1 MRSATRWS
9 RMVAASALLAGVLP
23 VVQPTAAH
31 AATPCSSST
40 RPAPGKTVPGVPY
53 ALQRYAPD
61 RLAPLS
67 TGQGVTVA
75 VIDSGV
81 DDRHPQLAGKVE
93 DGKDFLSGN
102 PDANQDCNGHGT
114 GVASIIAARPAQGT
128 GFRGLAPGATI
139 LPVRVT
145 EQQEIDGE
153 AHGRHVGPETFA
165 AAIEWAADHGAAGGV
180 MNLSLSIDGRHA
192 AVDRAV
198 AYARSKDI
206 VVVAAA
212 GNKTGDTA
220 GNDKYPA
227 RSPGVLAVA
236 AVNRDGMW
244 PTFSLTGGYVDIAA
258 PGDEVTMAAVGGGQ
272 RQDRGTSFATPYVA
286 ATAALIR
293 ARYPKLRAD
302 EVVALIIA
310 TADPAPGGKR
320 SDKYGHGIAN
330 PYRALTEALAHT
342 PARAPEALAPVA
354 VDPVAQALAERR
366 GEARSRALL
375 VGGVGLGAAVVAL
388 IVGLVLPRGLR
399 RRWRPAT

>member
-1 MRSATRWS
+1 MRSAARWS
-9 RMVAASALLAGVLP
+9 RLVGASVLLTGIFTVTGPA
-23 VVQPTAAH
+23 AAH
-31 AATPCSSST
+31 AVTPCSSST
-40 RPAPGKTVPGVPY
+40 GPAPGKTVPGVPH
-53 ALQRYAPD
+53 ALQRFVPD

-67 TGQGVTVA
+67 TGHGVTVA

-81 DDRHPQLAGKVE
+81 DDRHPQLAGKVA

-114 GVASIIAARPAQGT
+114 GVASIIAARAAQGT

-145 EQQEIDGE
+145 EQQEIDGK
-153 AHGRHVGPETFA
+153 ARGRHVGPEEFA

-180 MNLSLSIDGRHA
+180 MNLSLSIDGRAA
-192 AVDRAV
+192 AVERAV

-212 GNKTGDTA
+212 GNKTGDTV

-227 RSPGVLAVA
+227 KSPGVLAVA

-244 PTFSLTGGYVDIAA
+244 SDFSLTGSYVDIAA
-258 PGDEVTMAAVGGGQ
+258 PGDDVTVAAVGGGQ
-272 RQDRGTSFATPYVA
+272 RADRGTSFATPYVA
-286 ATAALIR
+286 ATAALVR
-293 ARYPKLRAD
+293 ARYPTLRAD
-302 EVVALIIA
+302 EVVRLIIA

-320 SDKYGHGIAN
+320 SDKYGHGIVN
-330 PYRALTEALAHT
+330 PYRALTEDTAQR
-342 PARAPEALAPVA
+342 PARAPEGLAPVA

-366 GEARSRALL
+366 GQARSRALL

-388 IVGLVLPRGLR
+388 VVGLVLPRGVR
-399 RRWRPAT
+399 RRWRPAA